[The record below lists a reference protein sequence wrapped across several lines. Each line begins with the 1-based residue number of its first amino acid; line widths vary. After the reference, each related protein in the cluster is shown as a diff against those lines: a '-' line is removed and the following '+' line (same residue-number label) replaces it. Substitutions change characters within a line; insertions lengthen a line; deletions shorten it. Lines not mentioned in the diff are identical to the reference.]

1 MDYVKEVSY
10 ARAKD
15 IDISSAK
22 KLKEK
27 LDQKNEDLQQP
38 QASNHAATSSSGT
51 ASAGASAPQYVQR
64 ASAPSKE
71 EMDQLYAKL
80 NRCKI
85 KGVAL
90 SLIDPFSDQFID

>member
-27 LDQKNEDLQQP
+27 LAQKIDDLQQP
-38 QASNHAATSSSGT
+38 QASNHTATSSSGT
-51 ASAGASAPQYVQR
+51 ASAGPSAPQRMQR

-71 EMDQLYAKL
+71 
-80 NRCKI
+80 
-85 KGVAL
+85 
-90 SLIDPFSDQFID
+90 